1 MPIMTRITTI
11 ALLTLAVAGAAAAAS
26 LETHALVTIVPPIEA
41 SLAAPVAA
49 DGQTAWHVDAVDS
62 GIWQLSMEA
71 RHLDGRLIEVR
82 PATAG
87 ESPTS
92 DQELATFAGPSDPHR
107 AAPVVMTLVLCRE

>member
-1 MPIMTRITTI
+1 MIKLTST
-11 ALLTLAVAGAAAAAS
+11 ALLTLVIAGSAGAAS

-41 SLAAPVAA
+41 ALAAPVAA
-49 DGQTAWHVDAVDS
+49 DGQTAWHVDTLDDGA
-62 GIWQLSMEA
+62 WQLSMEA

-87 ESPTS
+87 GSPTS